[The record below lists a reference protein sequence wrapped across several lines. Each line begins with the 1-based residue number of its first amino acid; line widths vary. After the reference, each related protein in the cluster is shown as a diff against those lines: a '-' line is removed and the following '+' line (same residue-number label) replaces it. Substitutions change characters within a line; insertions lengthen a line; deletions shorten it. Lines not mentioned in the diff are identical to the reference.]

1 MSKQNSSERLEIVDN
16 FVFVSVVTVLCIRG
30 FLLATGFPQLGGAGV
45 HIAHVLWGGLA
56 LTVAL
61 LISLLSS
68 KPKKPLLAIIGG
80 VGFGFF
86 IDEIGKFVTSSNNY
100 FFSGAF
106 SLIYISILL
115 IWLISRL
122 IIIRIENRPFFMN
135 AQWPQNKLERLL
147 IVSWA
152 ILQILGAIPVAIL
165 FAMKNEHYIIDL
177 LTGFTI
183 LAYAVAICVALFYIC
198 YGQSQRGARMMQRS
212 ILLALMLLVPAFYF
226 EFAIFASISA
236 VAAILVLI
244 NLSEVSLNKIV
255 RLQQGK

>member
-16 FVFVSVVTVLCIRG
+16 FVFVSVVTILCIRG
-30 FLLATGFPQLGGAGV
+30 FLLATGFPQVGGDGL

-80 VGFGFF
+80 IGFGFF

-106 SLIYISILL
+106 FLIYSSIML

-122 IIIRIENRPFFMN
+122 IIVRIENRPFFMN
-135 AQWPQNKLERLL
+135 AQWPNKKLDRSLVVL
-147 IVSWA
+147 WA
-152 ILQILGAIPVAIL
+152 IIQVIGAIPVAFI
-165 FAMKNEHYIIDL
+165 FALRNEHFIIDIV
-177 LTGFTI
+177 TGLTI
-183 LAYAVAICVALFYIC
+183 LAYAVAIVVSLIYIC
-198 YGQSQRGARMMQRS
+198 RRQSQRGARIMQFS
-212 ILLALMLLVPAFYF
+212 ILFALMLLIPVFYF

-236 VAAILVLI
+236 IAAILVLI
-244 NLSEVSLNKIV
+244 NLSEVSLSKIV
-255 RLQQGK
+255 RLQQKF

>member
-1 MSKQNSSERLEIVDN
+1 MSEQNSSERLEIVDN
-16 FVFVSVVTVLCIRG
+16 FVFVAVVTILCIRG
-30 FLLATGFPQLGGAGV
+30 FLLATGFPQLGGDGL

-86 IDEIGKFVTSSNNY
+86 IDEVGKFVTSSNNY

-106 SLIYISILL
+106 FLIYCSIML

-122 IIIRIENRPFFMN
+122 IIVRIENRPFFMN
-135 AQWPQNKLERLL
+135 AQWPKKKVERSL
-147 IVSWA
+147 IVIWA
-152 ILQILGAIPVAIL
+152 IIQILGAVPIALL
-165 FAMKNEHYIIDL
+165 FALRNEHFIIDI
-177 LTGFTI
+177 LTCLTILVYAFTI
-183 LAYAVAICVALFYIC
+183 SISLFYIC
-198 YGQSQRGARMMQRS
+198 HRQSQRGARMMQRS
-212 ILLALMLLVPAFYF
+212 ILLALILLVPAFYF

-236 VAAILVLI
+236 VFAILVMI
-244 NLSEVSLNKIV
+244 NLSEVSLSKIV
-255 RLQQGK
+255 RLQQGQ

>member
-16 FVFVSVVTVLCIRG
+16 FVFVSVVTILCIRG
-30 FLLATGFPQLGGAGV
+30 FLLATGFPQVGGDGL

-80 VGFGFF
+80 IGFGFF

-106 SLIYISILL
+106 FLIYSSIML

-122 IIIRIENRPFFMN
+122 IIVRIENRPFFMN
-135 AQWPQNKLERLL
+135 AQWPNKKLDRSLVVL
-147 IVSWA
+147 WA
-152 ILQILGAIPVAIL
+152 IIQVIGAIPVAFI
-165 FAMKNEHYIIDL
+165 FALRNEHFIIDIVTG
-177 LTGFTI
+177 LTIF
-183 LAYAVAICVALFYIC
+183 AYAIAIAISLIYIC
-198 YGQSQRGARMMQRS
+198 RRQSQRGARIMQFS
-212 ILLALMLLVPAFYF
+212 ILFALMLLIPVFYF

-236 VAAILVLI
+236 IAAILVLI
-244 NLSEVSLNKIV
+244 NLSEVSLSKIV
-255 RLQQGK
+255 RLQQKF